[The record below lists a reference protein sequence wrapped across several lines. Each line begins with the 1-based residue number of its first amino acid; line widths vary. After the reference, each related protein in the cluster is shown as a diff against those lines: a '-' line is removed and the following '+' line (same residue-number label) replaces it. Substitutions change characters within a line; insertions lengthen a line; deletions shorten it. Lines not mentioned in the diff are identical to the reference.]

1 MKHFSGYGSFLLF
14 IALRT
19 HFTKANY
26 DFFRMNGKLRA
37 SRDSYLKR
45 NDKFFFEKMAK
56 EYNATELRDFY
67 IANLI
72 EEKQYITELIDD
84 EAKRTYTDYL
94 RRRQSLS
101 YNYTND
107 LARTF
112 RKGLREPFI
121 VSNSAYPRIVLLF
134 LRREISIETM
144 VILDDFLDYTDKFDK
159 HYDGDIVWGK
169 VSKKIDKY
177 RPFLDYDKAKMKDIL
192 KSVMTK

>member
-1 MKHFSGYGSFLLF
+1 M
-14 IALRT
+14 R
-19 HFTKANY
+19 
-26 DFFRMNGKLRA
+26 GKLRA
-37 SRDSYLKR
+37 SKESYYKR
-45 NDKFFFEKMAK
+45 NDKFFFEKLAK

-121 VSNSAYPRIVLLF
+121 VSDNAYPRIVLLF

-159 HYDGDIVWGK
+159 HYDGDIVWSK